1 MALLTYRELIR
12 IPTFRERYEYLKL
25 AGSVGDQ
32 TFGFDRYLNQQFY
45 ASREWRLFRNKII
58 ARDNGNDMA
67 HADYPINGLVIIHHL
82 NPLTIEDFE
91 EHSQALFDPEN
102 VVAVSHVTHEAI
114 HYGSYDLLPQD
125 LIERK
130 PYDTVPWR

>member
-12 IPTFRERYEYLKL
+12 IPTFMERYEYLKL

-102 VVAVSHVTHEAI
+102 VVAVSHMTHEAI
-114 HYGSYDLLPQD
+114 HYGTCDLLPQD
-125 LIERK
+125 LVERK

>member
-12 IPTFRERYEYLKL
+12 IPTFMERYEYLKL

-67 HADYPINGLVIIHHL
+67 HADYPINGLVIVHHL

-102 VVAVSHVTHEAI
+102 VVAVSHMTHEAI

>member
-25 AGSVGDQ
+25 AGSVGDR

-67 HADYPINGLVIIHHL
+67 HADHPINGLVIIHHL

-102 VVAVSHVTHEAI
+102 VVAVSHMTHEAI

-125 LIERK
+125 LVERK

>member
-1 MALLTYRELIR
+1 MALLTYHELIR

-67 HADYPINGLVIIHHL
+67 HADYPINGLIIIHHL
-82 NPLTIEDFE
+82 NPLTMADFE
-91 EHSQALFDPEN
+91 EHSPALFDPEN
-102 VVAVSHVTHEAI
+102 VVAVSHMTHEAI
-114 HYGSYDLLPQD
+114 HYGTEDLLPQD
-125 LIERK
+125 IIERK
-130 PYDTVPWR
+130 PHDTVPWR

>member
-82 NPLTIEDFE
+82 NPLTIEDFD

-102 VVAVSHVTHEAI
+102 VVAVSHMTHEAI

-125 LIERK
+125 LVERK